1 MVKDKPVTYVPLVNG
16 KEMSQTSICL
26 PPVNCGT
33 MYEVISSVDISK
45 PDKTVDN
52 KAILSE
58 GGQMYV
64 SGKNIYYYESEW
76 QQDNQTVTTL
86 RKISYRKGKLKAVA
100 QGKVKGYLNDTFS
113 LDEYKGNLR
122 LFTTNDDENLVTILD
137 KKLDKIS
144 SIENLAKGESIY
156 SARFMKEAGY
166 FVTY

>member
-64 SGKNIYYYESEW
+64 SGKNIY
-76 QQDNQTVTTL
+76 
-86 RKISYRKGKLKAVA
+86 
-100 QGKVKGYLNDTFS
+100 
-113 LDEYKGNLR
+113 
-122 LFTTNDDENLVTILD
+122 
-137 KKLDKIS
+137 
-144 SIENLAKGESIY
+144 
-156 SARFMKEAGY
+156 
-166 FVTY
+166 

>member
-1 MVKDKPVTYVPLVNG
+1 M
-16 KEMSQTSICL
+16 
-26 PPVNCGT
+26 
-33 MYEVISSVDISK
+33 
-45 PDKTVDN
+45 
-52 KAILSE
+52 
-58 GGQMYV
+58 
-64 SGKNIYYYESEW
+64 
-76 QQDNQTVTTL
+76 TTL

-166 FVTY
+166 FVTYEQVIRGVGRCKNHHVRYYRQNGCKRRINPCIG